1 MSDYC
6 KFHIWKKSSNN
17 IGKPIMKCRKCKKEL
32 KIKNLTV
39 KMEKSNSILQNQNE
53 GNRLKFNKDSSYEN
67 MKIEFGEKK
76 KRVTTIKTVKT
87 PYRNCYHYIAWESHR
102 RWKEWG
108 EREKER
114 KGKWSRYDY
123 TNTTSFPTKPRYVDT
138 KNLPFLLSDPDRI
151 DDDYIRITRVP
162 LE

>member
-53 GNRLKFNKDSSYEN
+53 
-67 MKIEFGEKK
+67 
-76 KRVTTIKTVKT
+76 
-87 PYRNCYHYIAWESHR
+87 P
-102 RWKEWG
+102 
-108 EREKER
+108 
-114 KGKWSRYDY
+114 
-123 TNTTSFPTKPRYVDT
+123 
-138 KNLPFLLSDPDRI
+138 
-151 DDDYIRITRVP
+151 IRIHVLRAGIDQDLPTHP
-162 LE
+162 AHLYEIQ